1 MHEAEV
7 MMKLDHP
14 HIVRIIG
21 EGHKTHVLCVRDI
34 YHNICDQHKHSM
46 PHSSGPVI
54 QKNYVNML
62 LLMFTGLSIAAIC
75 LFVCF

>member
-34 YHNICDQHKHSM
+34 YHNICDQHK
-46 PHSSGPVI
+46 
-54 QKNYVNML
+54 
-62 LLMFTGLSIAAIC
+62 C
-75 LFVCF
+75 LTPAVL